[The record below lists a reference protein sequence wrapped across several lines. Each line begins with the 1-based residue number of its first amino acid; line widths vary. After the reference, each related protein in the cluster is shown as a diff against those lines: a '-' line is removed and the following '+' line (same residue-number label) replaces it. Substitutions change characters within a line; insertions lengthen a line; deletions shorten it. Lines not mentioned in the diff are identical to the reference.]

1 MQNLSTQGTAA
12 DYAVIDP
19 QLMAGMPASLTAVT
33 GLDALA
39 HAIEAYTST
48 LATDYSDFLSEKV
61 IDEICTYL
69 PRAVAGGSD
78 MTARRKLAVASDIA
92 GHLLVSAHSNAGHSI
107 GQTVGSYYNIP
118 HGMAC
123 AYAEPWVMEFN
134 AASRPEKIRRIGIA
148 LGLLFSETE
157 APDRIGTKVRDAFI
171 QFRDEQCGLPDIS
184 TFHCNKEMLD
194 EVAEVCSKEF
204 FQQFNP
210 CQMTKA
216 DCLAV
221 LNKMI

>member
-1 MQNLSTQGTAA
+1 MPILQNLSTQGTAA

-69 PRAVAGGSD
+69 PRAVA
-78 MTARRKLAVASDIA
+78 SDIA

-134 AASRPEKIRRIGIA
+134 AASCPEKIRRIGIA